1 MQNSSSPPH
10 LESEIVADAGCEVNA
25 LAISPCQEFLYL
37 GCQDY
42 SVRILSLSRGVQ
54 LQVLKEHKYWVNDV
68 SSSSDGTHICSA
80 STDKTLKIWNV
91 KTNPPTVVHTCIHLL
106 CVAGVSFSGDGTRI
120 ASASWDQTVR
130 VWEVATGGE
139 LLCLNGHADWVHSVS
154 WSPDGQRLASASSDH
169 NVRIWNMVSGEVEQV
184 LVGHSQTV
192 MSVRFCPDGKR
203 LASGSLD
210 RSMRIWN
217 YVEGTLETRLLMDG
231 ESESIYTLCFID
243 ENTVALGC
251 KNKKVVVYDISKNER
266 IDKFTGH
273 GDVVACLCC
282 SNKSIFSCSHD
293 RTVRSWPR
301 SRVIRDKT
309 LPEARD
315 SATSVSY
322 QELQDRIRETDES
335 NLFLRRELSAAKRAL
350 DHQQKI
356 HDSTGRSSGVNR
368 PSISSGSQASGQHL
382 LDIRQ
387 MVNDLAES
395 SQKQAN
401 ALEPYDAELHA
412 TDSHHTTPQWVRD
425 PYRRFCAI
433 DHLTSREF
441 TLSGLGLGFG
451 NESAQCRTSEIGRTK
466 LWCGRQVEKVK
477 RRRKFIASRR
487 SKCRDGHEM
496 ERLEGRQRAP
506 SHKRIRHRNIDFS
519 TLHCAPALH

>member
-401 ALEPYDAELHA
+401 ALEP
-412 TDSHHTTPQWVRD
+412 
-425 PYRRFCAI
+425 
-433 DHLTSREF
+433 
-441 TLSGLGLGFG
+441 
-451 NESAQCRTSEIGRTK
+451 RTK